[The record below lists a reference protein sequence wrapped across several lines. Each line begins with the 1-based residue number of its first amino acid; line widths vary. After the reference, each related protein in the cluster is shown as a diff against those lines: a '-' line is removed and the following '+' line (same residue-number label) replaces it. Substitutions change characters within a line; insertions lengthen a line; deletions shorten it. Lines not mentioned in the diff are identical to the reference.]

1 MAVTQLTYLSRN
13 AGAGDATTLDEQLGQ
28 ILEVSRRNNTR
39 DGLTGY
45 LVSDGT
51 WFLQILEGDGDR
63 VMAALARIRDD
74 GRHSEVRVISTRQ
87 IRMRSFPQWSMGG
100 SLKTP
105 PMRAI
110 FRHHGLERIDPD
122 TLTAPAILLLMM
134 DLQDFERAEDARRAG

>member
-51 WFLQILEGDGDR
+51 WFLQILEQF
-63 VMAALARIRDD
+63 AF
-74 GRHSEVRVISTRQ
+74 S
-87 IRMRSFPQWSMGG
+87 RMRSLS
-100 SLKTP
+100 
-105 PMRAI
+105 
-110 FRHHGLERIDPD
+110 
-122 TLTAPAILLLMM
+122 
-134 DLQDFERAEDARRAG
+134 